1 MAIVEGPNRHGA
13 LAAGEKY
20 DRLATPA
27 DRLVLFLGGRL
38 LTRTGITGLVR
49 EVSVVDD
56 CSNPHNLMAVSPDAF
71 DAAVER
77 RRLNSTGDASMARR
91 RRFERLMEPGYIGSV
106 RTKNR
111 ILKTGSTIGFYPW
124 EEGHIQQKVIDIYET
139 LAQGGAGIVTVG
151 AAPLGVPPG
160 RGYKM
165 DHDKY
170 LPGMTRLT
178 EAIRKYDC
186 PAFLQ
191 MFHLGPMFPPHL
203 TGLGWQALSASSLDK
218 SELPVPHLAVPKKL
232 TIAEIEGIVEA
243 FGEQAERAK
252 RAGFQGI
259 ELNAGSNHLLNSFL
273 SRAWNKRQ
281 DAYGFG
287 SLESRA
293 KIVVDIIK
301 EVKRHNGKAFAIIVL
316 INGAEPG
323 LKKGMAPAESQGI
336 ARILQAAGAD
346 AIHVRAEFYSKPKDL
361 SKRDSTQFPDIAFY
375 PETPFPL
382 GGVVDDS
389 RHGAGGWV
397 PLAAAVK
404 KVVTIPVIAIG
415 RLDAE
420 LGEEI
425 LRRGRAD
432 FISFNRRLMADQELP
447 NKLAEGRLE
456 DIRPCTG
463 CITCF
468 DSNEHGNPPQC
479 QVNAALGK
487 ERKYEIKPAPKKKR
501 VMVIGSGPAGMET
514 ARVAALRGH
523 KVILYEK
530 ERYLGGSLPL
540 AAMVKGFDRED
551 LLGLVRYL
559 KTQIAKLGV
568 VIRLGKEV
576 GRTVVEKVKPDV
588 LIIAAGGVHNVPR
601 IHGIERREVIT
612 SHALHRRLKG
622 FLRFFSPRVLRWLT
636 NFWMPVGKRVI
647 IMGGNIQGCQTA
659 EFLVKR
665 GRKVTIVDTAE
676 QIGEGLLE
684 AFIKP
689 HLLNWLDKKGVTMLP
704 GVTYAKITDKGL
716 TITTKKGRKQTLEA
730 DTIVTAMP
738 LQPNAE
744 LIKSLKGSVPEVYAI
759 GDCKEPHLIVNA
771 IADGSRIAR
780 TI

>member
-1 MAIVEGPNRHGA
+1 MFGKRPFR
-13 LAAGEKY
+13 
-20 DRLATPA
+20 
-27 DRLVLFLGGRL
+27 
-38 LTRTGITGLVR
+38 
-49 EVSVVDD
+49 
-56 CSNPHNLMAVSPDAF
+56 
-71 DAAVER
+71 
-77 RRLNSTGDASMARR
+77 
-91 RRFERLMEPGYIGSV
+91 RLMEPGYIGSV

-111 ILKTGSTIGFYPW
+111 ILKTGSTLGFYPW
-124 EEGHIQQKVIDIYET
+124 EDGHIQQKVIDSYEA

-165 DHDKY
+165 DDDKY
-170 LPGMTRLT
+170 LPDMTRLA

-186 PAFLQ
+186 PAFVQ
-191 MFHLGPMFPPHL
+191 TFHLGPMLPPHL
-203 TGLGWQALSASSLDK
+203 TGLGAQALAASSLDK
-218 SELPVPHLAVPKKL
+218 SELPLPHLVVPKQL

-243 FGEQAERAK
+243 FGELVERAQ

-281 DAYGFG
+281 DAYGVS

-301 EVKRHNGKAFAIIVL
+301 EVKRLNGKDFAIIAL

-323 LKKGMAPAESQGI
+323 LKKGMTPEESQGI
-336 ARILQAAGAD
+336 AKILEAAGAD
-346 AIHVRAEFYSKPKDL
+346 AIHVRAEFYSKLKDF

-404 KVVTIPVIAIG
+404 KVVSIPVIAIG

-420 LGEEI
+420 LGEDI
-425 LRRGRAD
+425 LRRGKAD
-432 FISFNRRLMADQELP
+432 FISFNRRLMVDPELP

-468 DSNEHGNPPQC
+468 DSNEHGNPPLC

-487 ERKYEIKPAPKKKR
+487 EREYEIKPAEKKKR
-501 VMVIGSGPAGMET
+501 VMIVGGGPAGMET

-523 KVILYEK
+523 EVILYEK
-530 ERYLGGSLPL
+530 EHKLGGSMLL
-540 AAMVKGFDRED
+540 AAMVKGFARED

-559 KTQIAKLGV
+559 KTQITKLGV
-568 VIRLGKEV
+568 DIRLGKEV

-588 LIIAAGGVHNVPR
+588 LIIAAGG
-601 IHGIERREVIT
+601 IHDIPALPGINKRHVVT
-612 SHALHRRLKG
+612 SKALHRQLKG
-622 FLRFFSPRVLRWLT
+622 YMRFIPPRLLRSLT
-636 NFWMPVGKRVI
+636 NVWMPIGKRVV
-647 IMGGNIQGCQTA
+647 IMGGSVQGCQTA
-659 EFLVKR
+659 EFLIKR
-665 GRKVTIVDTAE
+665 RRKVTIVDTAE

-689 HLLNWLDKKGVTMLP
+689 HLLNWLDEKGVTMLP
-704 GVTYAKITDKGL
+704 RVKYEEISDRGL
-716 TITTKKGRKQTLEA
+716 TITAKGKKQTFEA
-730 DTIVTAMP
+730 DTIVTALP
-738 LQPNAE
+738 LLPNTALLKE
-744 LIKSLKGSVPEVYAI
+744 LDGIVPEVYAI
-759 GDCKEPHLIVNA
+759 GDCKDPHLIVDA

>member
-1 MAIVEGPNRHGA
+1 MFSKRMFR
-13 LAAGEKY
+13 K
-20 DRLATPA
+20 
-27 DRLVLFLGGRL
+27 
-38 LTRTGITGLVR
+38 
-49 EVSVVDD
+49 
-56 CSNPHNLMAVSPDAF
+56 
-71 DAAVER
+71 
-77 RRLNSTGDASMARR
+77 
-91 RRFERLMEPGYIGSV
+91 LMEPGQIGSV

-111 ILKTGSTIGFYPW
+111 ILKTGSTLGFYPW
-124 EEGHIQQKVIDIYET
+124 EDGHIQQKVIDSYEA
-139 LAQGGAGIVTVG
+139 LAKGGAGLVTVG

-165 DHDKY
+165 DDDKY
-170 LPGMTRLT
+170 LPGMTRLA

-191 MFHLGPMFPPHL
+191 MFHLGPMYPPHL
-203 TGLGWQALSASSLDK
+203 TGLGGEALSASPLDK
-218 SELPVPHLAVPKKL
+218 SELPVPHLAVTRAL
-232 TIAEIEGIVEA
+232 TIAEIEGIVNK
-243 FGEQAERAK
+243 FGDQAERAK

-281 DAYGFG
+281 DAYGVG

-301 EVKRHNGKAFAIIVL
+301 EVKRRNGKDFAIIAL

-323 LKKGMAPAESQGI
+323 LEKGITPEESQGI
-336 ARILQAAGAD
+336 AKILQAAGAD
-346 AIHVRAEFYSKPKDL
+346 AIHVRAEFYSRPKDP
-361 SKRDSTQFPDIAFY
+361 SRRDSTQFPDIAFY

-389 RHGAGGWV
+389 HHGAGGWV
-397 PLAAAVK
+397 PLGVAVK
-404 KVVTIPVIAIG
+404 KVVSIPVITIG
-415 RLDAE
+415 RLDPE

-432 FISFNRRLMADQELP
+432 FISFNRRLMVDPELP

-468 DSNEHGNPPQC
+468 DNNEHGNPPLC

-487 ERKYEIKPAPKKKR
+487 EKEYEIKLAEKKKR
-501 VMVIGSGPAGMET
+501 VMVVGSGPAGMET

-523 KVILYEK
+523 EVILYEK
-530 ERYLGGSLPL
+530 EHRLGGSLPL
-540 AAMVKGFDRED
+540 AAMVKGFERED

-559 KTQIAKLGV
+559 KTQTIKLGV
-568 VIRLGKEV
+568 EVKLGKEV
-576 GRTVVEKVKPDV
+576 NRSVVEEVKPDV
-588 LIIAAGGVHNVPR
+588 LVIAAGGTHNIPEIPGIDR
-601 IHGIERREVIT
+601 HGVVT
-612 SHALHRRLKG
+612 SRALHQKLKG

-636 NFWMPVGKRVI
+636 NFWIPIGKKVV
-647 IMGGNIQGCQTA
+647 IMGGNIQGCQMA

-665 GRKVTIVDTAE
+665 GRKVTIIDTAE
-676 QIGEGLLE
+676 EIGDGLLE

-689 HLLNWLDKKGVTMLP
+689 HLLNWLDEKGVTMMS
-704 GVTYAKITDKGL
+704 GVTYEEITDQGL
-716 TITTKKGRKQTLEA
+716 TITTKEGKRQTIEA
-730 DTIVTAMP
+730 DTIVTALP
-738 LQPNAE
+738 LRPSTE
-744 LIKSLKGSVPEVYAI
+744 LIKKLEGSASEIYAI
-759 GDCKEPHLIVNA
+759 GDCRNPHLIVNA